1 MTLAI
6 FDLDETLLAGD
17 SCTLFCQFLVDEGI
31 AAADFLQQDAL
42 MMQRYHAQ
50 TLVLADYIRF
60 LLEPVMHLSV
70 DEIDAL
76 MPVFVARYIT
86 PRIYPEARQ
95 LLADYQQQGLRPL
108 IISATSEFIVRAV
121 AVQLGVSDLLA
132 IQLQTEDNR
141 YTGNVSGVPTFREG
155 KVTRLHSWLAEQQES
170 LDGALFYSDSINDL
184 PLLEQVAFPVAAN
197 PDQALLAI
205 ASQRNWPVLQ
215 WTAPKW
221 TAPKWTAPKSTA
233 SELNRSTPIHDQPL
247 SRQE

>member
-42 MMQRYHAQ
+42 MMERYHAQ

-60 LLEPVMHLSV
+60 LIEPVKHLSV
-70 DEIDAL
+70 DQIDAL
-76 MPVFVARYIT
+76 MPRFVERYIV
-86 PRIYPEARQ
+86 PRIYPEAQQ

-108 IISATSEFIVRAV
+108 IISATSEFIVKAV
-121 AVQLGVSDLLA
+121 AAQLGVSDLLA
-132 IQLQTEDNR
+132 IQLQTENNF
-141 YTGNVSGVPTFREG
+141 YTGDVRGVPTFREG
-155 KVTRLHSWLAEQQES
+155 KVTRLNSWLTDQQES

-184 PLLEQVAFPVAAN
+184 PLLEQVEFPVAAN
-197 PDQALLAI
+197 PDTALMAI

-215 WTAPKW
+215 WIAPKW
-221 TAPKWTAPKSTA
+221 TAPRWTAPQ
-233 SELNRSTPIHDQPL
+233 LNRSTPTHDQPL
-247 SRQE
+247 SRQEQNHV